1 MQQFKPEANH
11 AYWMASMSQALAL
24 SPKNNFAE
32 WRESL
37 RAKLVELVGLM
48 PEPVPANV
56 RIEFEQE
63 HEHFRETR
71 FVFSSEPEADVP
83 CHLLIPKSGK
93 APFPLV
99 ICLQGHSTGMHIS
112 LGRARFESDEK
123 SIEGGRDFGLQAV
136 REGYAALVMEQRC
149 FGERKSSLTRYGNCL
164 HSTLAALLLGRTM
177 IGERV
182 WDVSRA
188 IDVMSEFPDVDT
200 SRIACMGNSGGG
212 TITYYA
218 ACLEPRIGIAMPSC
232 SVCTYQTS
240 IAVIEHCSD
249 NYLPG
254 ALRYFEMGDLAALI
268 APRPLIVVTGRHDE
282 IFPIDGVEENFEN
295 IRNIYAAAGAPENC
309 RLIVGEAGHQFYPE
323 QSWPVLREMA
333 GW

>member
-1 MQQFKPEANH
+1 MQQFKPETNH
-11 AYWMASMSQALAL
+11 AHWMASMSQALAF
-24 SPKNNFAE
+24 SPKNNFSE
-32 WRESL
+32 WIEAL

-63 HEHFRETR
+63 HGDFRETR

-83 CHLLIPKSGK
+83 CHLLIPSSGK
-93 APFPLV
+93 GPFPLV

-112 LGRARFESDEK
+112 LGRAKFESDEK
-123 SIEGGRDFGLQAV
+123 SIAGGRDFGLQAV

-149 FGERKSSLTRYGNCL
+149 FGERKSSLTGYGNCL

-188 IDVMSEFPDVDT
+188 IDVMSNFSEVDT

-218 ACLEPRIGIAMPSC
+218 ACLEPRIGVAMPSC

-254 ALRYFEMGDLAALI
+254 ALRYFEMGDLTALI
-268 APRPLIVVTGRHDE
+268 APRHLIVVAGRYDQ

-295 IRNIYAAAGAPENC
+295 IRNIYAAAGAPDNC

-323 QSWPVLREMA
+323 QAWPVLREMA
-333 GW
+333 CW